1 MKRYAIYGAVCLAM
15 LISIA
20 IAGFFGPLLVGM
32 ALEVMA
38 RRAKR
43 CKM

>member
-20 IAGFFGPLLVGM
+20 IAGFFGPLLIGIG
-32 ALEVMA
+32 LECA
-38 RRAKR
+38 AKR
-43 CKM
+43 CVMAEG